1 MNGERIVYPK
11 LEELMKYKVIVT
23 TLVTAGRLVTAKI
36 PADHFSHVVLDE
48 TGQAT
53 EPEAAVALSGLL
65 GTAASLVMAGDPK
78 QLGPVIRSVIA
89 GKRGLNVSLLERLMD
104 TVGMYARDV
113 TGQYDSRCITK
124 LVKNFRS
131 HPELLTVPK
140 QLFYN
145 NELEACADQMQVES
159 CLNFEGLP
167 AEAKRNKV
175 PMIFHGVIGQD
186 LKEESSPSFF
196 NIEEV
201 VIVADYIKK
210 LLEMKSNKVI

>member
-1 MNGERIVYPK
+1 MSSSSS
-11 LEELMKYKVIVT
+11 
-23 TLVTAGRLVTAKI
+23 
-36 PADHFSHVVLDE
+36 DHSCDDCGFRSQL
-48 TGQAT
+48 
-53 EPEAAVALSGLL
+53 AV
-65 GTAASLVMAGDPK
+65 
-78 QLGPVIRSVIA
+78 RH
-89 GKRGLNVSLLERLMD
+89 GLNVSLLERLMSLD
-104 TVGMYARDV
+104 MYNMD
-113 TGQYDSRCITK
+113 GGGSYDQRCITK
-124 LVKNFRS
+124 LVRNFRS
-131 HPELLTVPK
+131 HAELLTVPK

-210 LLEMKSNKVI
+210 LLEMKSNKVIIYDDDDVMI

>member
-1 MNGERIVYPK
+1 MN
-11 LEELMKYKVIVT
+11 
-23 TLVTAGRLVTAKI
+23 
-36 PADHFSHVVLDE
+36 HVQKKKKNKDKD
-48 TGQAT
+48 GIRDDKMYNQ
-53 EPEAAVALSGLL
+53 VAF
-65 GTAASLVMAGDPK
+65 MY
-78 QLGPVIRSVIA
+78 
-89 GKRGLNVSLLERLMD
+89 NMD
-104 TVGMYARDV
+104 G
-113 TGQYDSRCITK
+113 GGSYDQRCITK
-124 LVKNFRS
+124 LVRNFRS
-131 HPELLTVPK
+131 HAELLTVPK

-210 LLEMKSNKVI
+210 LLEMKSNKVIKLFIIM